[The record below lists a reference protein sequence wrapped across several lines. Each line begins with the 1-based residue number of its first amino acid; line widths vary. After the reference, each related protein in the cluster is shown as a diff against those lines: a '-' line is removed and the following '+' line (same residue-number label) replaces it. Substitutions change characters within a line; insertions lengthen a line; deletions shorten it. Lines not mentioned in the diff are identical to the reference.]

1 MKKKIFLGIVVGALL
16 LLTYRVVFPTY
27 GNTIT
32 SQWKTMN
39 KIYVVDRVNEKRVTI
54 RDEDIIRSIMFDHA
68 DMRLMRWD
76 SGIFLLDYKYRIQVY
91 NDVYTSPYTFSFSL
105 DENDMYARGHYK
117 ILGENTLFDY
127 IESLDLE
134 WEDDN

>member
-1 MKKKIFLGIVVGALL
+1 MKMKIFLGIVIGALL

-27 GNTIT
+27 GNVVT

-39 KIYVVDRVNEKRVTI
+39 QIYVVDQANQKRVTI
-54 RDEDIIRSIMFDHA
+54 RDEDIIRSIIFDHA
-68 DMRLMRWD
+68 DMRLMKRD
-76 SGIFLLDYKYRIQVY
+76 SEIFILDYKYNIVVY
-91 NDVYTSPYTFSFSL
+91 NDVYTSPYTFSFYL
-105 DENDMYARGHYK
+105 DENDISVRSYYK